1 LEIPL
6 ISTSELLKPSEAAVV
21 ARVAV
26 RDVNRVIDER
36 ILPDAFY
43 RVDEGRS
50 VTVSACVLI
59 SFYFDS
65 AARLTADERVTTIRE
80 LGVRFESARASD
92 SWTKI
97 DWTVRDEFLTIDLFP
112 FVERTKDGLE
122 RLAAA
127 RELVVSDPAV
137 LGGTPVI
144 RGTRIPVHDVAASVA
159 VGIPTKRLLDAYPA
173 LDEEKIELATIYAQA
188 NPPRG
193 RPRTSALPVGAE
205 LLTERR
211 TPHRRTAR

>member
-1 LEIPL
+1 MSAI
-6 ISTSELLKPSEAAVV
+6 TELLKPTEAAIV
-21 ARVAV
+21 AGVPL

-43 RVDEGRS
+43 RTDDGRS
-50 VTVSACVLI
+50 ISATACVFI

-65 AARLTADERVTTIRE
+65 ADRLTAEERLAAIRE
-80 LGVRFESARASD
+80 MGSRFGSARAWESWAKDDWKFSD
-92 SWTKI
+92 A
-97 DWTVRDEFLTIDLFP
+97 FLTIDLFP
-112 FVERTKDGLE
+112 FVERAKGGLE
-122 RLAAA
+122 RLVAA
-127 RELVVSDPAV
+127 RNLVASDPHV

-159 VGIPTKRLLDAYPA
+159 AGIPAKRILDSYPA
-173 LDEEKIELATIYAQA
+173 LDEETIELATIYSQA

-193 RPRTSALPVGAE
+193 RPRTAGPLPAGAL

-211 TPHRRTAR
+211 TPRRRRG